1 MKKMKLNEL
10 IENEIKKD
18 PTLEHELE
26 RYSRAIDI
34 AIQIYAL
41 RKQRKLT
48 QTQLARIAHVR
59 QSNISRLESADYEG
73 YTKKTLEKI
82 AKALGVD
89 LTILLIPKNKI
100 NNVNTALKIVYANQT
115 ESITFPNIP
124 SNWQQEKNPYSEI
137 SADQS
142 TNLNSQIEIYKKT
155 DRNSKPLEI
164 NYAYI

>member
-1 MKKMKLNEL
+1 M
-10 IENEIKKD
+10 
-18 PTLEHELE
+18 
-26 RYSRAIDI
+26 
-34 AIQIYAL
+34 
-41 RKQRKLT
+41 
-48 QTQLARIAHVR
+48 
-59 QSNISRLESADYEG
+59 
-73 YTKKTLEKI
+73 
-82 AKALGVD
+82 GVD